1 MRAMVLKAPREL
13 QFAELDLPPLAEDHV
28 RVRVTHSAI
37 CGTDLKIYKGDIPV
51 RHPLIMGHEM
61 CGEVVEGEDSPQ
73 PAQLRRALGTPAAA
87 CAVATG

>member
-13 QFAELDLPPLAEDHV
+13 HLAELELPPLAGDDV

-51 RHPLIMGHEM
+51 RYPLHHG
-61 CGEVVEGEDSPQ
+61 P
-73 PAQLRRALGTPAAA
+73 
-87 CAVATG
+87 

>member
-13 QFAELDLPPLAEDHV
+13 QFAELDLAPLAEDQV

-51 RHPLIMGHEM
+51 RHPLIMDHEM
-61 CGEVVEGEDSPQ
+61 CGEVVEGEDSRV
-73 PAQLRRALGTPAAA
+73 RRGDQASI
-87 CAVATG
+87 